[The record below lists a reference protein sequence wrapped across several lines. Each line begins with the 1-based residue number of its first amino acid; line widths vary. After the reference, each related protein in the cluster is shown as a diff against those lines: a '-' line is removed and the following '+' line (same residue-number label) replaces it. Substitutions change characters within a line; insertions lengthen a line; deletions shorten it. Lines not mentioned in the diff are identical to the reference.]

1 MDGTMNRSKPT
12 LTKRQKQV
20 YDFIRRFVEL
30 NGHSPSYS
38 EIAGGLGLSAQ
49 STIHGHVR
57 NLIKKGYITAKW
69 NANRSIDL
77 NHGQTEEPDFVSLPM
92 AGTIAAGAPIEAI
105 EQTEMINVPS
115 ELVGKGANY
124 ILQVRGDSMEEDHV
138 LDGDMIIVEK
148 RGAPKDGDMV
158 VALLRGSDATLKR
171 YKRRGKKIILYPAN
185 PAYEPIETDEQ
196 DLVIQGVVIGLLRK
210 Y

>member
-20 YDFIRRFVEL
+20 YDFIRKFVEL

-77 NHGQTEEPDFVSLPM
+77 NHGQTEEPDFASLPM